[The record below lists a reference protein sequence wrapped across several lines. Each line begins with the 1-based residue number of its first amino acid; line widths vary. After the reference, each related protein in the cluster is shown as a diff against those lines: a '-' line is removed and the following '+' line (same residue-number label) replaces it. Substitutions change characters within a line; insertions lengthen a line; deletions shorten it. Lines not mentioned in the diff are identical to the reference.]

1 MSAHTD
7 TDTSKAPEGIVQYIS
22 LELQICVLFVKK
34 ITLCLNTLRV
44 SIKIKMS
51 DFITQ

>member
-7 TDTSKAPEGIVQYIS
+7 TDTSKTPESIVQYIA
-22 LELQICVLFVKK
+22 LELQICVVFVNK
-34 ITLCLNTLRV
+34 ITLCLNLLRG
-44 SIKIKMS
+44 SIKMP